1 MLHIE
6 NLSKNYGKKQ
16 ALIDF
21 SLTLEN
27 HVYGL
32 LGPNG
37 SGKTTLLRIITGLLD
52 ATSGKLLFDGQTRKP
67 MSNGR
72 VTIGYLP
79 QTFGLLKELNVFEQM
94 EYFANLK
101 RIPVAEQKEA
111 IKQALTAV
119 NLEEYE
125 KSRCGYLSGGMTR
138 RVGVAQAILGKPDL
152 ILFDEP
158 TTGLDPEERL
168 RFKKTLHSI
177 AGRCPILLS
186 THIVEDVESVC
197 DQVVVLHEGRIL
209 ADDTLNN
216 LVQRAAG
223 RVYEM
228 PLALQ
233 EQLEIPHFVTRFVN
247 SQGNDKSARV
257 ILTDSEGDHWQQ
269 PPDWQQCVAQEPT
282 VEDGYMYLIKRVSQS

>member
-1 MLHIE
+1 MLQIE

-21 SLTLEN
+21 SLTLDN

-52 ATSGKLLFDGQTRKP
+52 ATSGKLLFAGQMRKQL
-67 MSNGR
+67 SNAH

-79 QTFGLLKELNVFEQM
+79 QTFGLFKELNVFEQM

-101 RIPVAEQKEA
+101 RIPVAEQKAA

-168 RFKKTLHSI
+168 RFKKTLQTI
-177 AGRCPILLS
+177 AGQCPILLS

-197 DQVVVLHEGRIL
+197 NQVIVLHEGRIL
-209 ADDTLNN
+209 ADDTLTN
-216 LVQRAAG
+216 LVQQAAG

-228 PLALQ
+228 PLAFQ
-233 EQLEIPHFVTRFVN
+233 EQLTMPHFVTRYVN
-247 SQGNDKSARV
+247 GQGSDKNARV
-257 ILTDSEGDHWQQ
+257 ILTGSEGGDWQK
-269 PPDWQQCVAQEPT
+269 PLDWQQCVAQEPT
-282 VEDGYMYLIKRVSQS
+282 VEDGYMYLIKRVAET